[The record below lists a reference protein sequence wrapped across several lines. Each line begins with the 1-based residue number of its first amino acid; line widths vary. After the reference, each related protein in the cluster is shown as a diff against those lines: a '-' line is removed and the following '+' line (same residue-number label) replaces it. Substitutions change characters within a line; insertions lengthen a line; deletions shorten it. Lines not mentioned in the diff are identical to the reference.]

1 MSDEF
6 GLLQLCRAKPRSV
19 RICAEADR
27 VIRTHD
33 QAIGTFDQKTRLG
46 LALVP
51 SRQLKSGEL
60 KAGRSIKKYERAI
73 IPRKAKTRQNSAS
86 TRRRRQQGDS
96 KMIAHRG
103 HCFCGAVEIQ
113 VQGTPEGMGYCHCA
127 SCRSWSAAPVTAFTL
142 WKPQNVRV
150 TKGAAYI
157 GKFMKT
163 EASHRQYC
171 KRCGGH
177 LMTDHPELGLVDV
190 YATTIPTMR
199 FAPSVHVNYA
209 EAVLPMKDG
218 LPKLRD
224 FPAEMGG
231 SGDVVPE

>member
-86 TRRRRQQGDS
+86 TRVADVNKEIRRSSR
-96 KMIAHRG
+96 IEAIV
-103 HCFCGAVEIQ
+103 FV
-113 VQGTPEGMGYCHCA
+113 
-127 SCRSWSAAPVTAFTL
+127 
-142 WKPQNVRV
+142 VR
-150 TKGAAYI
+150 
-157 GKFMKT
+157 
-163 EASHRQYC
+163 
-171 KRCGGH
+171 
-177 LMTDHPELGLVDV
+177 
-190 YATTIPTMR
+190 
-199 FAPSVHVNYA
+199 
-209 EAVLPMKDG
+209 
-218 LPKLRD
+218 
-224 FPAEMGG
+224 
-231 SGDVVPE
+231 